1 MRHYTRFRAYQLGEC
16 GASFSFSV
24 NDHFTLLE
32 ARYND
37 VNKPHIKWELAN
49 SHLDRI
55 DVLHITSWDQDHC
68 KATELSNLLSD
79 LKPRL
84 IEYPAYEHDS
94 DNAREAR
101 RMIQLYREGTK
112 WEITPKVVKES
123 PKVRLQGQDVFYNSL
138 YQYIGTSND
147 RSIVKFFR
155 CGSFTVL
162 SLGDCEGEDI
172 RNRLMADEILQ
183 NEVDVLILAHH
194 GANNGFTTSEF
205 LRTIKPKVAICASD
219 YGNQYGHPDPV
230 ILSRLAACGIPYFST
245 KTGDVI
251 AQYSDKYHFVVS
263 NYGAN
268 NTELVG
274 RKIYENKTWF
284 VNEDEPHT

>member
-24 NDHFTLLE
+24 NSHFTLIE

-37 VNKPHIKWELAN
+37 VNKPHIQWELAN
-49 SHLDRI
+49 LHLDRI

-68 KATELSNLLSD
+68 KATELRNILTE

-84 IEYPAYEHDS
+84 VEYPAYEHDS

-101 RMIQLYREGTK
+101 RMIQRYGEGTK
-112 WEITPKVVKES
+112 WEITPEVVKEC
-123 PKVRLQGQDVFYNSL
+123 PQIRLQGQDVFYNSL
-138 YQYIGTSND
+138 YQFAGSSND
-147 RSIVKFFR
+147 KSIVKLFR

-162 SLGDCEGEDI
+162 SLGDCEGAEI
-172 RNRLMADEILQ
+172 RDRLMADEILQ
-183 NEVDVLILAHH
+183 SEVDVLILAHH
-194 GANNGFTTSEF
+194 GANNGFTTTDF
-205 LRTIKPKVAICASD
+205 LRAINPKVAICASD
-219 YGNQYGHPDPV
+219 YGNQYGHPDSV
-230 ILSRLAACGIPYFST
+230 ILSRLSACGIPYFST

-251 AQYSDKYHFVVS
+251 AQFSDKYHFKVS

-268 NTELVG
+268 NTELLG

-284 VNEDEPHT
+284 LNEDEP